1 MVLSFKQK
9 LFYFLP
15 VLFCFCL
22 PFGRKIDSWL
32 IIGWVF
38 VSFFN
43 IEPARFKE
51 GLKNRNLQ
59 LMILFFILTVV
70 SAIFSSNKYG
80 ALFSIEVKLSFLFF
94 PYLLFCFT
102 WPVQILKRCVVAFV
116 SGCFFVCVFLIARAG
131 SYAYV
136 GHSEYFFYTNF
147 SYFLHASYFAM
158 YLVTALF
165 LMALFYKR
173 WFSAQKP
180 VMFSVYFF
188 AAVFVITIFLCASKL
203 GIISFFVIMPL
214 VLIYK
219 LKERINFKTIIVLIS
234 AVVLVLIAALYIFPD
249 SFSRLRSI
257 SALSTAPDKT
267 SSESTAVR
275 VLIWEQSI
283 TLIKENFLFG
293 TGIGDVNDVLYKAY
307 KENGLTGALDHKLNA
322 HNQFLQ
328 TFIGLGV
335 FGFVLLLLLTI
346 GQFIKSLLR
355 KNVLLFLF
363 MSLIILNFLVESMLQ
378 TAAGILYFSFFF
390 CLYNLTNEKEL
401 LSE

>member
-1 MVLSFKQK
+1 
-9 LFYFLP
+9 
-15 VLFCFCL
+15 
-22 PFGRKIDSWL
+22 
-32 IIGWVF
+32 
-38 VSFFN
+38 
-43 IEPARFKE
+43 
-51 GLKNRNLQ
+51 
-59 LMILFFILTVV
+59 
-70 SAIFSSNKYG
+70 
-80 ALFSIEVKLSFLFF
+80 
-94 PYLLFCFT
+94 
-102 WPVQILKRCVVAFV
+102 
-116 SGCFFVCVFLIARAG
+116 
-131 SYAYV
+131 
-136 GHSEYFFYTNF
+136 
-147 SYFLHASYFAM
+147 
-158 YLVTALF
+158 
-165 LMALFYKR
+165 
-173 WFSAQKP
+173 
-180 VMFSVYFF
+180 
-188 AAVFVITIFLCASKL
+188 
-203 GIISFFVIMPL
+203 MPL

-283 TLIKENFLFG
+283 ILIKENFLFG